1 MALDTATQSALA
13 NEVRRQ
19 AAALHVHGLRG
30 QMQALS
36 SAAQVI
42 SSLSQDVAKSYAAAN
57 QEMTAL
63 QLGAG
68 PGLTGEFGQYSAID
82 QILRAERFAGKS
94 ASIDAIKADPTISL
108 ADAEAAWTVA
118 ALAATGLGHLGVEPG
133 FYGALYRHQLH
144 TAGRIQEAT
153 WEAQRAWI
161 VATDKAEIMG
171 I

>member
-1 MALDTATQSALA
+1 MPLDPATQSALA

-19 AAALHVHGLRG
+19 SAALQVHGLRG
-30 QMQALS
+30 QMQALA

-42 SSLSQDVAKSYAAAN
+42 SSLSQDAAKSYAAAN
-57 QEMTAL
+57 QEMAAL

-68 PGLTGEFGQYSAID
+68 PGLTGEFGPYSAID
-82 QILRAERFAGKS
+82 QLLRKERFAGKS
-94 ASIDAIKADPTISL
+94 ASIDAIQANPEISQ
-108 ADAEAAWTVA
+108 ADAEVAWVVA
-118 ALAATGLGHLGVEPG
+118 ARAATGLERLGVEPG
-133 FYGALYRHQLH
+133 FYGAIYRKQLH
-144 TAGRIQEAT
+144 AAGRIAEPT